1 MHLEAYTL
9 EFGDSLLTFEF
20 VSEGPKGRLLKVIQ
34 FVEIE
39 PGIYNLAFGDAE
51 AVTGVL
57 NDTVVSNNGDS
68 EKVLATVVS
77 AVYAFCQQYPE
88 AVVYATGSTAAR
100 TRLYQMGLNRF
111 LPAIVERVDLYGQ
124 QGDEWEVFQ
133 KEVPYAAF
141 AARLKSF

>member
-1 MHLEAYTL
+1 MHLKAYPL

-34 FVEIE
+34 FTEIE
-39 PGIYNLAFGDAE
+39 PNIYTLAFGDAD
-51 AVTGVL
+51 AITGVL
-57 NDTVVSNNGDS
+57 NDSVVSNNGDS

-77 AVYAFCQQYPE
+77 AVYAFCQQYPD
-88 AVVYATGSTAAR
+88 AVVYATGSTPAR

-111 LPAIVERVDLYGQ
+111 LPAVVERVDLYGQ
-124 QGDEWEVFQ
+124 RGEDWEVFQ
-133 KEVPYAAF
+133 KEVTYTAL